1 MMTPAYNDQNNP
13 QQPKTIKKSTAT
25 HHKRKQSKSTQDKIK
40 NGMQRLKSVQNIQQQ
55 PTIYPI
61 KNVQPPH
68 SSAPSHTHTHTHN
81 ELYWLIT
88 PHDDIRWL
96 SYFATAWKVSKYG
109 GFSANETALIDHDY

>member
-61 KNVQPPH
+61 KNVHPLTPLPP
-68 SSAPSHTHTHTHN
+68 PTHTRTHTTN
-81 ELYWLIT
+81 Y
-88 PHDDIRWL
+88 
-96 SYFATAWKVSKYG
+96 
-109 GFSANETALIDHDY
+109 IDS

>member
-25 HHKRKQSKSTQDKIK
+25 HHKKKQTKSTQDKIK

-68 SSAPSHTHTHTHN
+68 SSSPLQHTHAHTQRTILTHN
-81 ELYWLIT
+81 S
-88 PHDDIRWL
+88 PR
-96 SYFATAWKVSKYG
+96 
-109 GFSANETALIDHDY
+109 